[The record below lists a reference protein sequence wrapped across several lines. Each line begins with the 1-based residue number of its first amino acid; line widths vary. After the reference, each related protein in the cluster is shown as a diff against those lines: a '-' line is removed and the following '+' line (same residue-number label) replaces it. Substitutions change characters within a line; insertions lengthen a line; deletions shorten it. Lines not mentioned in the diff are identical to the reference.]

1 MKTYWY
7 RGELISRN
15 ANPVGLKWQVHC
27 NGTFMY
33 ADTLAGIKQL
43 VKETLA

>member
-1 MKTYWY
+1 MKTYIY

-15 ANPVGLKWQVHC
+15 SNPAGLKWQAYC
-27 NGTFMY
+27 DGTFIY

-43 VKETLA
+43 IKDILA

>member
-15 ANPVGLKWQVHC
+15 SNPAGLKWQAHC
-27 NGTFMY
+27 NGSFIY

-43 VKETLA
+43 IKDTLA